1 MVAVAYERSFN
12 YRALTGNL
20 MFWIGGRL
28 REVVAHGGSTELTNC
43 LRGFAEHNRY
53 KKICN
58 LWTPLN
64 TRNLHGG
71 NTVHISLKAK
81 IKCYWFDCMR
91 RFWRESEYGKPMGR
105 FVVGS
110 HPCSERFFS
119 GCSGFPVS
127 SKTNTSN
134 SNTIW
139 NSRTRLNEFIWT
151 PMCFVGTQAIF
162 SK

>member
-1 MVAVAYERSFN
+1 
-12 YRALTGNL
+12 

-81 IKCYWFDCMR
+81 IKCYWFDCKR
-91 RFWRESEYGKPMGR
+91 RFWRESEYGKPMGKHMFKWLER
-105 FVVGS
+105 NHPYSAPYEKLKTEILYKRNNLSLVLLAWSAVSILSS
-110 HPCSERFFS
+110 H
-119 GCSGFPVS
+119 
-127 SKTNTSN
+127 
-134 SNTIW
+134 
-139 NSRTRLNEFIWT
+139 
-151 PMCFVGTQAIF
+151 
-162 SK
+162 

>member
-1 MVAVAYERSFN
+1 MSSGRLQEGTTIWKIIEPLAARQKVVAVAYEMSFN

-81 IKCYWFDCMR
+81 IKCY
-91 RFWRESEYGKPMGR
+91 
-105 FVVGS
+105 
-110 HPCSERFFS
+110 
-119 GCSGFPVS
+119 
-127 SKTNTSN
+127 
-134 SNTIW
+134 
-139 NSRTRLNEFIWT
+139 
-151 PMCFVGTQAIF
+151 
-162 SK
+162 